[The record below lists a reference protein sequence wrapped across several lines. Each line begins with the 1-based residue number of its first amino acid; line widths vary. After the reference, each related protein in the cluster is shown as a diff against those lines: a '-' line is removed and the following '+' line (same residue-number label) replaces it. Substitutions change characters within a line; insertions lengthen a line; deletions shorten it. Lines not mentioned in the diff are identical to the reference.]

1 MRIPIHNIE
10 GQKPW
15 SLSCPCALRAHVGK
29 NALTIFFFRFFF
41 SEYVFVTAFNLKSPP
56 KSLKIEK
63 KFPGH

>member
-29 NALTIFFFRFFF
+29 NAPTIFFFRFF
-41 SEYVFVTAFNLKSPP
+41 SEYVFVTDSNLKSPP

-63 KFPGH
+63 NVPGH